1 MSRYL
6 DEQALARMAEQYI
19 ALWNE
24 PDAQARR
31 KRIRELW
38 AVDSAQV
45 LVNAPQGM
53 REALTSLAVP
63 IPSVEVRGHDALE
76 RRVTA
81 AYELFVAPGEH
92 RFAPDGP
99 AVRLTD
105 NLVGLAWLMG
115 AVDDGSVV
123 GGGYDVVV
131 LDAEGR
137 IRWDHQYVGIS

>member
-1 MSRYL
+1 MSGNL
-6 DEQALARMAEQYI
+6 DEQALARIAEQYV

-24 PDAQARR
+24 PDAQARG

-38 AVDSAQV
+38 AVDSVQV

-53 REALTSLAVP
+53 REALTNLAVP

-76 RRVTA
+76 RRVA
-81 AYELFVAPGEH
+81 VAYEMFVAPGEH
-92 RFAPDGP
+92 RFAPGGP
-99 AVRLTD
+99 AVRLTE
-105 NLVGLAWLMG
+105 NLVGLAWLMV
-115 AVDDGSVV
+115 AADDGSVA
-123 GGGYDVVV
+123 GGGYDVLV